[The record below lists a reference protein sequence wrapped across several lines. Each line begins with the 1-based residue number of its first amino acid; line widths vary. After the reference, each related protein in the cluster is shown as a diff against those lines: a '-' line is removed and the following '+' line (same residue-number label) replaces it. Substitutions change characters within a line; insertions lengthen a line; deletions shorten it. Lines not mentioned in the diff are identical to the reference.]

1 MNIANNI
8 LSFFQTFIYYNKVY
22 IHNSDFEKNTYYTN
36 HSNQFNLMP
45 DIENGLYLYN
55 SIYSNSNQPYTP
67 YNLNIIHI
75 NP

>member
-8 LSFFQTFIYYNKVY
+8 LSFFHIFYNRVY
-22 IHNSDFEKNTYYTN
+22 IHNSDIETNTYYTN
-36 HSNQFNLMP
+36 HSNQFNIIP

-55 SIYSNSNQPYTP
+55 SIVNNNEYYTP